1 MPGLNLQESD
11 HLGHIQISDVAYFV
25 IFIQHLMQQK
35 MEQFFGRE
43 GGDVESL
50 EMEIQPTSALTL
62 VALPY
67 TCPPHSA
74 KEPCAGCCSRMSLTS
89 LYPRL

>member
-11 HLGHIQISDVAYFV
+11 HLGHIQISD
-25 IFIQHLMQQK
+25 IFIQHLMQGK

-43 GGDVESL
+43 GGGVESL
-50 EMEIQPTSALTL
+50 EMEIHPTSALTH